1 MTNLSSV
8 NLNQM
13 ELLFVLLKLQNAD
26 KRACDLFPSYRKEK
40 LCQLD
45 LVNHP
50 NGSVVLY
57 YGNITVLCFNG
68 IDLYCF
74 SDCDTPASID
84 LTDLLKHISFEDKMS
99 TTPELKTRGLV
110 S

>member
-8 NLNQM
+8 TSDQM
-13 ELLFVLLKLQNAD
+13 ELLFMLLKLQNVD
-26 KRACDLFPSYRKEK
+26 KRACDMFPSYRKEK

-45 LVNHP
+45 LVNYP
-50 NGSVVLY
+50 KGSVALI

-74 SDCDTPASID
+74 SDCDTYASFD
-84 LTDLLKHISFEDKMS
+84 LGDLLKHISFEDKI
-99 TTPELKTRGLV
+99 
-110 S
+110 

>member
-8 NLNQM
+8 TSDQM
-13 ELLFVLLKLQNAD
+13 ELLFMLLKLQNAD
-26 KRACDLFPSYRKEK
+26 RRVCDLFPSYRKEK
-40 LCQLD
+40 FCQLD
-45 LVNHP
+45 LVKQP
-50 NGSVVLY
+50 IGQVSLC

-84 LTDLLKHISFEDKMS
+84 LGDLLKHISFEDKI
-99 TTPELKTRGLV
+99 
-110 S
+110 